1 MTQDFFIDSLFTQG
15 KMAEKFFKW
24 TKRKCSL
31 SFTSE
36 DSYFRKNLLDFPESW
51 SQLAVDITATKY
63 FKKKRKE
70 KSLRTLVNRVSGEL
84 TKASVKQKYLTP
96 KQARIYRQ
104 ELNYILFS
112 QKASFNSPVWFN
124 LGVFEHPQTSACFIQ
139 SLDDSLEG
147 IFDLLKREAKVFKY
161 GSGSGSNFSVLRSR
175 FEELDYGGYSSGL
188 MAFLNVFDSAAGAIK
203 SGGTTR
209 RAAKMVIVDVDHPEI
224 ENFIDLKRKEEKK
237 AKVLEAAGYSLG
249 LDGEVTSSLHG
260 QNANNSV
267 RVTDKFMKAVS
278 RDHSFSLRYRRNLK
292 KYQSVN
298 ARSLW
303 KKIAQAA
310 YECAD
315 PGIQFHDTINRWHT
329 CKESGAIIASNPCSE
344 YMFLDDSS
352 CNLAS
357 INLVAFLDEK
367 GQFLLEEFI
376 HTIKVIFFS
385 QELLI
390 DLSSY
395 PSEAIK
401 KNSQNFRPLGIGF
414 TNLGS
419 FLIRKAIPYD
429 SNEAR
434 SWAGFLSALLT
445 GYAYY
450 FSAQM
455 AQKKEPFK
463 EFDKNKSSMISVLK
477 KHKSHIKKINYQFL
491 PKDFKSTLEEV
502 WNQVL
507 HLTQR
512 RGLRNAQASVM
523 APTGTISFMM
533 DCETT
538 GVEPEFS
545 LVKFKKL
552 IGQSH
557 EVSMV
562 NNSVGV
568 ALVRMGYSIN
578 EIEVIERRLVE
589 TGAFP
594 QDLLRDKKHL
604 EIFRTA
610 VGKDVI
616 SAEGHLQMMSAIQPF
631 ISGAISKTVNMP
643 TEATAEDMERIYFM
657 AWKLG
662 LKSISVYRDQSK
674 VVQPL
679 TTTPNC
685 PECGKLTQNSGGC
698 FVCTSCGTSLSCG

>member
-1 MTQDFFIDSLFTQG
+1 MTQDFFIDSRFTQG
-15 KMAEKFFKW
+15 KMAEKFFRW

-36 DSYFRKNLLDFPESW
+36 DPYFRKNFLYFPDCW
-51 SQLAVDITATKY
+51 SQLALDITATKY
-63 FKKKRKE
+63 FKKKRNE
-70 KSLRTLVNRVSGEL
+70 KSLVTLVNRVSREL
-84 TKASVKQKYLTP
+84 EKASVKQKYLTT
-96 KQARIYRQ
+96 KQAKTYRQ
-104 ELNYILFS
+104 ELNFILFS

-139 SLDDSLEG
+139 SVDDSLEG
-147 IFDLLKREAKVFKY
+147 IFDLLKKEAKVFKY

-188 MAFLNVFDSAAGAIK
+188 MAFLNIFDSAAGAIK

-209 RAAKMVIVDVDHPEI
+209 RAAKMVIVDIDHPEI
-224 ENFIDLKRKEEKK
+224 EDFIDLKRKEEKK
-237 AKVLEAAGYSLG
+237 AKVLESAGYSLG
-249 LDGEVTSSLHG
+249 LDGEVTSSLQG

-267 RVTDKFMKAVS
+267 RVTDRFMKSVS
-278 RDHSFSLRYRRNLK
+278 RDQSFSLRYRRNLK
-292 KYQSVN
+292 KFKSIK
-298 ARSLW
+298 ARNLW

-315 PGIQFHDTINRWHT
+315 PGLQFHDTINQWHT
-329 CKESGAIIASNPCSE
+329 CKNSGAIIASNPCSE

-357 INLVAFLDEK
+357 INLVAFLDEN
-367 GQFLLEEFI
+367 GQFLLEDFI
-376 HTIKVIFFS
+376 HTIKVVFFS

-395 PSEAIK
+395 PSGAIK
-401 KNSQNFRPLGIGF
+401 KNSQSFRPLGIGF

-419 FLIRKAIPYD
+419 FLMRKAIPYD
-429 SNEAR
+429 SDEAR
-434 SWAGFLSALLT
+434 SWASSLSALLT

-450 FSAQM
+450 FSSLM

-463 EFDKNKSSMISVLK
+463 EFSKNKVSMISVLK
-477 KHKSHIKKINYQFL
+477 KHKAHLRKISYQFL
-491 PKDFKSTLEEV
+491 PKDFKDNLEKV

-507 HLTQR
+507 YLAQR
-512 RGLRNAQASVM
+512 SGLRNAQASVM

-538 GVEPEFS
+538 GIEPEFS

-552 IGQSH
+552 IGQSN

-562 NNSVGV
+562 NQSVGV
-568 ALVRMGYSIN
+568 ALNKMGYSLN
-578 EIEVIERRLVE
+578 EIDIIERRLIE
-589 TGAFP
+589 TGTFP
-594 QDLLRDKKHL
+594 LYLLKEKKHL
-604 EIFRTA
+604 EVFRTA

-631 ISGAISKTVNMP
+631 VSGAISKTVNMP
-643 TEATAEDMERIYFM
+643 TEATAEDIEKIYFT

-662 LKSISVYRDQSK
+662 LKSISVYRDKSK